1 MLFCTLQPKT
11 SYSTILQKMDYLQ
24 TTLKENRSC
33 HFTSQAKAPYF
44 TPKIS
49 NLANSLISVVLYNRT
64 FLFVLNFSSG
74 YLEIFT
80 ETVLINTIRQSAE
93 IINSLLIDVFEIIL
107 QMQHVLYTVIISHQD
122 LFYYNYSYSIIHI
135 FLH

>member
-1 MLFCTLQPKT
+1 
-11 SYSTILQKMDYLQ
+11 MDYLQ

-107 QMQHVLYTVIISHQD
+107 QM
-122 LFYYNYSYSIIHI
+122 
-135 FLH
+135 